1 MDTCFLSTVVTE
13 PLESLGDSISTAV
26 LLSWSKQPGDAV
38 AEDDVIA
45 IVETD
50 KVTMD
55 IRAKKSGKFVEG
67 LVAAAGE
74 IAVGA
79 PLYKI
84 DTAAKGAAAPKAAEK
99 APKEAAPAK
108 EAAKETKAAAP
119 AAKSAPVTVPV
130 PIMGE
135 SITTG
140 LISGW
145 SVKVGDVVAAD
156 QVVAVIETDKVRFLS
171 IVLFFKCPLLLCHLK
186 THWLCFSVFLSSL
199 APHYLHRSPWRCA
212 PPPPARSPR
221 STLRRAP
228 K

>member
-1 MDTCFLSTVVTE
+1 MLADIHISNDLLTVVTE

-55 IRAKKSGKFVEG
+55 IRAKKSGSFVEG

-84 DTAAKGAAAPKAAEK
+84 DTAAKGTAKAPAAEK
-99 APKEAAPAK
+99 AAPAAAK
-108 EAAKETKAAAP
+108 EAPKTEKAAP

-135 SITTG
+135 SITSG

-156 QVVAVIETDKVRFLS
+156 QVVAVIETDKVCML
-171 IVLFFKCPLLLCHLK
+171 
-186 THWLCFSVFLSSL
+186 
-199 APHYLHRSPWRCA
+199 RC
-212 PPPPARSPR
+212 
-221 STLRRAP
+221 
-228 K
+228 